1 MNYFYYY
8 VVFLWYTIYYI
19 VSYYILYYIIL
30 YIILYVFLG
39 SSGGGQTISV
49 SGAGM
54 DDTVKVTVC
63 GELCVNS
70 NVTSTVVKCVTPPQG
85 T

>member
-1 MNYFYYY
+1 M
-8 VVFLWYTIYYI
+8 
-19 VSYYILYYIIL
+19 
-30 YIILYVFLG
+30 FLG